1 MTKQDATVLIPEA
14 QLIAE
19 LAPHWKKRFIK
30 ATQIMQDRF
39 SENLNWNDIADECA
53 ISPSHFHYM
62 FKLVFG
68 ESPVHYLRRMR
79 LKQAVYSLSLEKKS
93 ITDIAL
99 ETGFSSSQ
107 ALAKALKRDIGL
119 SASEIRRSNQLSDA
133 GLWDEVMLKLG
144 QPTDSEN
151 SLEKNLCKNLQFEFV
166 DLPQRHFFTS
176 KQQGHNLENI
186 FDIWFQITPKDI
198 DSGVSIYQWDAAVSP
213 SSQPFYVGYEC
224 PAHSANKT
232 LKASH
237 YLSTR
242 IRVDSGTAYA
252 AAWDALY
259 THLLERDLEPDYEAA
274 VVEHMTNLRDYE
286 SREMEVCLLLP
297 VKVPSNKP

>member
-1 MTKQDATVLIPEA
+1 MTKKDPTVLIPET
-14 QLIAE
+14 QLIGD

-79 LKQAVYSLSLEKKS
+79 LKQAVYSLSLEKKAV
-93 ITDIAL
+93 TDIAL

-107 ALAKALKRDIGL
+107 ALAKALKRELGL
-119 SASEIRRSNQLSDA
+119 SASQIRRSNQLEDA
-133 GLWDEVMLKLG
+133 DLWDQIMLKLG
-144 QPTDSEN
+144 QPTESET
-151 SLEKNLCKNLQFEFV
+151 SLEKTLCKNLKFELVNF
-166 DLPQRHFFTS
+166 PERYFFTS

-186 FDIWFQITPKDI
+186 FNVWFQITPKDI
-198 DSGVSIYQWDAAVSP
+198 STGVSIYHWNAAVSP
-213 SSQPFYVGYEC
+213 ASQPFLVGYEC
-224 PAHSANKT
+224 AAHQANKT
-232 LKASH
+232 LPATY
-237 YLSTR
+237 YLSTTA
-242 IRVDSGTAYA
+242 ILDSGTAYT

-259 THLLERDLEPDYEAA
+259 SHLLERNLEPDYDAE
-274 VVEHMTNLRDYE
+274 VFEYMNNMRDYE
-286 SREMEVCLLLP
+286 SREMEVSLFLP
-297 VKVPSNKP
+297 VKTKD

>member
-1 MTKQDATVLIPEA
+1 MSKKDATVLIPEA
-14 QLIAE
+14 QLIGD

-79 LKQAVYSLSLEKKS
+79 LKQAVYSLSLEKKAV
-93 ITDIAL
+93 TDIAL

-107 ALAKALKRDIGL
+107 ALAKALKRELGL
-119 SASEIRRSNQLSDA
+119 SASQIRRSNKLEDA
-133 GLWDEVMLKLG
+133 DLWDQIMIKLG
-144 QPTDSEN
+144 QPTESET
-151 SLEKNLCKNLQFEFV
+151 SLEKDLCKQLTFELLSF
-166 DLPQRHFFTS
+166 PERHFFTS

-186 FDIWFQITPKDI
+186 FDVWFQITPKDI
-198 DSGVSIYQWDAAVSP
+198 STGVSIYHWDAAVSP
-213 SSQPFYVGYEC
+213 ASQPFLVGYEC
-224 PAHSANKT
+224 AAHLANKT
-232 LKASH
+232 LPASH
-237 YLSTR
+237 YLSTTV
-242 IRVDSGTAYA
+242 ILDSGTAYS

-259 THLLERDLEPDYEAA
+259 THLFERDLEPDYGAE
-274 VVEHMTNLRDYE
+274 VIEHMSNLRDYE
-286 SREMEVCLLLP
+286 SREMEVSLFLP
-297 VKVPSNKP
+297 VKVKD